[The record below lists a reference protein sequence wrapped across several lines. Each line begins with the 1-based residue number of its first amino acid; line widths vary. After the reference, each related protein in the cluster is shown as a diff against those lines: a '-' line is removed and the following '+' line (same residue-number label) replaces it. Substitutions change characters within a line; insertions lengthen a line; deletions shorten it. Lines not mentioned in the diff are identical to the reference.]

1 MTLPENRKPEAL
13 EKNEVREVEGV
24 VLIERLSKRT
34 IQIIIPG
41 GRKLTIRSG
50 APIWAYEGPEED
62 E

>member
-1 MTLPENRKPEAL
+1 MTLPENRKLEGL
-13 EKNEVREVEGV
+13 EKNQVRKIDGT

-41 GRKLTIRSG
+41 GRKLVIRSG
-50 APIWAYEGPEED
+50 APIWAYEGDED